1 LVALAILAALIL
13 ALSVLAGVSVL
24 LERRAEVAFP
34 PIGRM
39 LQVEGLQLHV
49 VEKGHGQ
56 PVIFIHGAFG
66 ALQDFTATV
75 FEPVSRGFRAIAIDR
90 PGHGYS
96 QAPADGHYPNV
107 QARLIREAARALG
120 AERPILV
127 GFSLGGALAL
137 TYALEYPDDVGA
149 LVLINPPTEEWPG
162 RIDFLF
168 RWPGWPVVGPML
180 AKTLALPIGL
190 WRLKAAAAEAFSP
203 EPTPPNFIQ
212 SPTPLGLRPR
222 TFLMSAAER
231 RVLKPSLRAQM
242 PRYRRLP
249 MPITILAGAADVL
262 VRASRH
268 ALGLHRAVPH
278 SELIMLPGLGH
289 NLLYGHTD
297 LVISAIEQA
306 ARRMIPASGGE
317 AGKTLD

>member
-1 LVALAILAALIL
+1 M
-13 ALSVLAGVSVL
+13 LAGVSVQL
-24 LERRAEVAFP
+24 VRRAEVAFP
-34 PIGRM
+34 PIGQF
-39 LQVEGLQLHV
+39 LEVEELQLHV
-49 VEKGHGQ
+49 VEKGRGQ

-107 QARLIREAARALG
+107 QARVIRQAAIAMG
-120 AERPILV
+120 VERPILV

-137 TYALEYPDDVGA
+137 TYALEYPDDTGA

-168 RWPGWPVVGPML
+168 RWPGWPVVGPL
-180 AKTLALPIGL
+180 LVQVLVLPLGL
-190 WRLKAAAAEAFSP
+190 MRLKAAAAKAFSP
-203 EPTPPNFIQ
+203 EPTPPNFIA
-212 SPTPLGLRPR
+212 SPTPLGLRPGS
-222 TFLMSAAER
+222 FLMSAAER
-231 RVLKPSLRAQM
+231 RVLKPALRAQM
-242 PRYRRLP
+242 PRYRQLV

-278 SELIMLPGLGH
+278 SELILLPGLGH
-289 NLLYGHTD
+289 NLLYGHGE
-297 LVISAIEQA
+297 LVVSAIERAA
-306 ARRMIPASGGE
+306 ARMNPVYGGKSV
-317 AGKTLD
+317 KTLD